1 MNLKS
6 QSYIPSRRNTSL
18 NLLVLF
24 LFLLLFKLAAY
35 TSTVAQPQAGWVT
48 QPVQAP
54 GVVYGT
60 FFSEAAEELVSY
72 HVLLPPGWSA
82 DASVTY
88 PTVYYLHGSGT
99 PTTTGIPIVSQMF
112 RNAMLAGDMP
122 EALVVFPNGLPEG
135 MYVNAKDGSQP
146 VETVLIEELIPH
158 IESVYHAVPQRQA
171 RIAEG
176 WSMGGYGAGRF
187 IFRFPELFA
196 GGSMLGAGPLQLDL
210 LADGPGLVPL
220 PVRLR
225 IFNEVFGGDQDYFEA
240 QSPWHLAE
248 AYVADPAYPIK
259 LRIAVGDQ
267 DHVFPANVD
276 FHEHIS
282 GLGIDHAWYVF
293 EGLAHQAPAVLTA
306 LQQAGG
312 WTFYQEIFAQV
323 VSAEAPAPELPQ
335 TARLLG
341 NYPNPFNSRTVIR
354 FELTEAAEISLSLHD
369 AQGRR
374 ISRVDSGS
382 YAAGTHQLTLDTT
395 RLGLTSGVYLLRLT
409 AGLAS
414 DSLKITLLK

>member
-1 MNLKS
+1 MNTNPPGT
-6 QSYIPSRRNTSL
+6 IPPRLTNYLSL
-18 NLLVLF
+18 LPL
-24 LFLLLFKLAAY
+24 LFLLLLLLAA
-35 TSTVAQPQAGWVT
+35 STITFAQPQQGWVT
-48 QPVQAP
+48 QPVEAP

-60 FFSEAAEELVSY
+60 IFSEAAGELVSY

-82 DASVTY
+82 DANVTY
-88 PTVYYLHGSGT
+88 PTVYYLHGSGA

-135 MYVNAKDGSQP
+135 MYVDAKDGSQP
-146 VETVLIEELIPH
+146 VETVLIEELMPH
-158 IESVYHAVPQRQA
+158 IESAYRAIPQRQA

-187 IFRFPELFA
+187 VFKFPELFA

-225 IFNEVFGGDQDYFEA
+225 IFNEVFGGDQAYFEA

-248 AYVADPAYPIK
+248 AYVADPVYPVQ
-259 LRIAVGDQ
+259 LRIAVGDE
-267 DHVFPANVD
+267 DHVFPANAD
-276 FHEHIS
+276 FQEHLS
-282 GLGIDHAWYVF
+282 ALGIEHAWYVF

-312 WTFYQEIFAQV
+312 WAFYQEIFGQF
-323 VSAEAPAPELPQ
+323 VSAEASAPELPQ
-335 TARLLG
+335 TARLLS
-341 NYPNPFNSRTVIR
+341 NYPNPFNNRTVIR
-354 FELTEAAEISLSLHD
+354 FELPEAAEVVITLHD

-374 ISRVDSGS
+374 ISRVGSGN
-382 YAAGTHQLTLDTT
+382 YPAGTHQLTLDTT
-395 RLGLTSGVYLLRLT
+395 RLGLTSGVYLLQLT
-409 AGLAS
+409 TGQAS
-414 DSLKITLLK
+414 DSLRITLLK